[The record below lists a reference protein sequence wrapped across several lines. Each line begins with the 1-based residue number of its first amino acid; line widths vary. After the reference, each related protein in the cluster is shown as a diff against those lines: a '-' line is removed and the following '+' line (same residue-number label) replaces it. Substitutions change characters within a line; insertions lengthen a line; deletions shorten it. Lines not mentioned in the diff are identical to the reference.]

1 MRVLVLGGTVFLGRH
16 VVGEALARG
25 DEVTLFNRGRTA
37 PGALA
42 GVETVHGDRERDLG
56 RLAGRRFDVVVDT
69 SGYVPRVAGLAARTL
84 AGSVER
90 YVFVSSC
97 SVYAAATT
105 PNDELTAPLAQ
116 LDEPGSEDVRAHY
129 GALKA
134 LCEQAVEAAVPGR
147 ALHVRAGL
155 IVGPHD
161 PTNRFTY
168 WVTRLARGG
177 DVLAPSPPDQ
187 PVQVVDARDLAR
199 FMLDA
204 AEAGA
209 SGPFNAL
216 GPAEPLTLEAT
227 LRGIAAA
234 VGADA
239 RLVWAPEAWLLEQG
253 VEPWMGLPLW
263 LAAGANPDHAAFM
276 VEPNARAVAA
286 GLRFRPLAETARDTL
301 EWSRSGQLVE
311 PADGRGLRFPP
322 AGIAPEREA
331 ELLAALRAGAAR
343 A

>member
-16 VVGEALARG
+16 VVAEALARG
-25 DEVTLFNRGRTA
+25 DEVTLFNRGRSD
-37 PGALA
+37 PGAFPEL
-42 GVETVHGDRERDLG
+42 ETIHGDRERDLAL
-56 RLAGRRFDVVVDT
+56 LAGRRFDAVVDT
-69 SGYVPRVAGLAARTL
+69 SAYVPRVARLSARALAPA
-84 AGSVER
+84 VER
-90 YVFVSSC
+90 YVLVSSC
-97 SVYAAATT
+97 SVYADATT

-116 LDEPGSEDVRAHY
+116 LDDPASEDVGAHY

-134 LCEQAVEAAVPGR
+134 LCERAVSEELAGR

-177 DVLAPSPPDQ
+177 DVLAPEPPEQ

-199 FMLDA
+199 FMLHA
-204 AEAGA
+204 AETGA
-209 SGPFNAL
+209 SGPVNAL
-216 GPAEPLTLEAT
+216 GPAEPLTLERT
-227 LRGIAAA
+227 LREIAAA
-234 VGADA
+234 VGADC
-239 RLVWAPEAWLLEQG
+239 RLVWAREAWLLEQG

-263 LAAGANPDHAAFM
+263 LAAGAYPDHASFM
-276 VEPNARAVAA
+276 SEPNARALAA

-301 EWSRSGQLVE
+301 AWAQSGGAGGPV
-311 PADGRGLRFPP
+311 DGPGPRFPP
-322 AGIAPEREA
+322 AGISPEREA
-331 ELLAALRAGAAR
+331 ELLAALRAEASR

>member
-1 MRVLVLGGTVFLGRH
+1 VLVLGGTVFLGRH

-25 DEVTLFNRGRTA
+25 DEVTLFNRGRSD
-37 PGALA
+37 PGAFPEL
-42 GVETVHGDRERDLG
+42 ETIRGDRERDLG
-56 RLAGRRFDVVVDT
+56 LLAGRRFDVVVDT
-69 SGYVPRVAGLAARTL
+69 SAYLPRVAQASAWAL
-84 AGSVER
+84 AGAVER
-90 YVFVSSC
+90 YVLVSSC
-97 SVYAAATT
+97 SVYADATT

-116 LDEPGSEDVRAHY
+116 LDEPGSEDVGAHY

-134 LCEQAVEAAVPGR
+134 LCEQAVEQEIPGR

-177 DVLAPSPPDQ
+177 DVLAPEPPDQ

-199 FMLDA
+199 FVLDA

-209 SGPFNAL
+209 SGPVNAL
-216 GPAEPLTLEAT
+216 GPAEPLTLERT
-227 LRGIAAA
+227 LREIAEA
-234 VGADA
+234 VGADH

-263 LAAGANPDHAAFM
+263 LAAGAHPDHTSFM
-276 VEPNARAVAA
+276 AEPNARAIAA

-301 EWSRSGQLVE
+301 AWARAGAGGGPV
-311 PADGRGLRFPP
+311 DGPGLRMPP
-322 AGIAPEREA
+322 AGICAEREA
-331 ELLAALRAGAAR
+331 ELLAALRAEASR